1 MKNLAQIMK
10 QAQEMQSKMSE
21 MQEDLVNVEITGESA
36 AGMVSVTLN
45 GKGGMIRL
53 KIDPSLINPSDAEVM
68 EDLILAAHNDARSKV
83 DARMQ
88 EETSKMMGGIELP
101 PGMKLP
107 F

>member
-1 MKNLAQIMK
+1 MK

-21 MQEDLVNVEITGESA
+21 MQENLVNVEITGESA

-53 KIDPSLINPSDAEVM
+53 KVDPSLINPSDAEVL

>member
-1 MKNLAQIMK
+1 
-10 QAQEMQSKMSE
+10 
-21 MQEDLVNVEITGESA
+21 
-36 AGMVSVTLN
+36 
-45 GKGGMIRL
+45 
-53 KIDPSLINPSDAEVM
+53 
-68 EDLILAAHNDARSKV
+68 LILAAHNDARSKV